1 MGISVDGGKVTVSA
15 MYGVTVNRG
24 DFSSEKLSQGVTV
37 EYEVDGVDSSAAVA
51 AAEGLYEGLEV
62 AVKTAVIKGLG
73 LDADFDDNGVLLA
86 KFGAPKAAP
95 VASPQQSAPS
105 GGSGGSQPQYKPKYD
120 LSQAPKFT
128 ADLDGEGAHEWYD
141 LRPQK
146 TNPNASDFRSVS
158 EGTKRQVW
166 LKGKD
171 GTVKA
176 SVASG
181 LQAANISVD

>member
-1 MGISVDGGKVTVSA
+1 MGISIDGGKVTVSA

-86 KFGAPKAAP
+86 KFSGGEI
-95 VASPQQSAPS
+95 QSAKGAS
-105 GGSGGSQPQYKPKYD
+105 NGGGGGSQPQYKPKYD
-120 LSQAPKFT
+120 LGQAPKFT
-128 ADLDGEGAHEWYD
+128 ADLDGQGAHEWYD

-176 SVASG
+176 SVANG
-181 LQAANISVD
+181 QIGRAHV